1 MFFFF
6 FRQFPFVDSDLEKI
20 VPVDTLD
27 AGHEGNS
34 ILKLR
39 IEFVDIDNSS
49 GWDGENLVVKKDHIN
64 DVLSF
69 GFALINQF
77 MYRVS

>member
-6 FRQFPFVDSDLEKI
+6 FCEFPLVHSDLKKI
-20 VPVDTLD
+20 VPIDTLD

-34 ILKLR
+34 ILKLS

-49 GWDGENLVVKKDHIN
+49 RWDGENLVIKKDHVD

-69 GFALINQF
+69 RFASINEF

>member
-6 FRQFPFVDSDLEKI
+6 FRQFPLVHSDLEKI

-34 ILKLR
+34 ILKLS
-39 IEFVDIDNSS
+39 IEFIDIDNSS
-49 GWDGENLVVKKDHIN
+49 RWDGEDLFIKKDHVN
-64 DVLSF
+64 DILSF
-69 GFALINQF
+69 RFALINQF
-77 MYRVS
+77 MYRV